1 LVEAMVAVQ
10 KIQTE
15 VGELGQSINSSSIDL
30 FFSVEFIREPAFHAE
45 NEKEKIILQVVC
57 QTD

>member
-1 LVEAMVAVQ
+1 MVAVQ

-15 VGELGQSINSSSIDL
+15 VGDLGQGINSSSIDL

-45 NEKEKIILQVVC
+45 NEKEKIILHVVC